1 MSEQNE
7 RDFVVETIA
16 KIKAK
21 KLPQSVVE
29 NALTNDLKRWQD
41 AKATRESLGLP
52 NNLNPSRKPSN
63 ALPEDPEAAAR
74 FDRMIEEGTRNA
86 SNQVTTHEEL
96 AAKRRE
102 ELIDKV
108 WKSAV
113 KDGALPE
120 GLTREE
126 ARAAIIEEGWV

>member
-1 MSEQNE
+1 
-7 RDFVVETIA
+7 
-16 KIKAK
+16 
-21 KLPQSVVE
+21 
-29 NALTNDLKRWQD
+29 
-41 AKATRESLGLP
+41 
-52 NNLNPSRKPSN
+52 
-63 ALPEDPEAAAR
+63 
-74 FDRMIEEGTRNA
+74 MIEEGTRNA